1 MKLTLI
7 IVTLIG
13 IVAVVGAIVVGTMS
27 FDGVVVE
34 HPYER
39 GLEWDRENALR
50 EASGLDVRVLSRELP
65 KGEASIELLIRHK
78 DGRSYQGPVELV
90 LTRPETSA
98 LDRNYTPS
106 ALGGG
111 RFAAK
116 VELPREGAW
125 VLEVLLNSF
134 GNTVAFRRN
143 VNALPR

>member
-13 IVAVVGAIVVGTMS
+13 IVAVVGAIVMGTMS

-50 EASGLDVRVLSRELP
+50 EASGLDVRVLSSEPP
-65 KGEASIELLIRHK
+65 KGEASIEFLVRHK
-78 DGRSYQGPVELV
+78 DGAAYEGPVGLV

-98 LDRNYTPS
+98 LDRSYTTS
-106 ALGGG
+106 ALGKG
-111 RFAAK
+111 RFVAK
-116 VELPREGAW
+116 VEFPREGAW
-125 VLEVLLNSF
+125 DLMVSLSSV
-134 GNTVAFRRN
+134 GNTVVFTRRVN
-143 VNALPR
+143 VLSR

>member
-1 MKLTLI
+1 MKLTLT

-13 IVAVVGAIVVGTMS
+13 IVAVVGAIVVGIMS

-50 EASGLDVRVLSRELP
+50 EASGLDVRVLSSELP
-65 KGEASIELLIRHK
+65 KREASIEFIVRHK
-78 DGRSYQGPVELV
+78 DGTAYEGPVELV

-98 LDRNYTPS
+98 LDQNYTPS

-111 RFAAK
+111 KFAAK

-125 VLEVLLNSF
+125 VLEVLLNSS

-143 VNALPR
+143 VNVLSR